1 MDDRQHI
8 TILHAS
14 GETVEYT
21 IEDQDHNSVTVT
33 SMCPTY
39 PTTEEINL
47 PGEVAICTLG
57 GYESMHV
64 KNTDNEIV
72 SWNDDNV
79 RDEELTNWTSHDGG
93 LVAND
98 LARPING
105 LMSVTEGAQASERLT
120 LFEADYDKRALAYY
134 NVAYLRIAGQQDGEY
149 GVRENGMVTDMKQIT
164 EEVATELTAYTNFV
178 ITLVNYPESGETHD
192 VTIVHQN
199 EVKGTRMVKNAPFTA
214 LICNNILGLEGLD
227 RRNTIE
233 VIKITYALPPTMLS
247 VASGVGSHAEGSASS
262 ANTTGAHAEGSNTKT
277 YGDYAHAEGMDGAAS
292 GSGSSSHNAQCNSNG
307 DYSST
312 YGYAIRVD
320 EQGEFACGAANVSKA
335 MLKYELVDRIFSV
348 GDGVCF
354 ITPPTT
360 GDTLITAPVVECRQ
374 HDALTVS
381 KIKDG
386 YDSSAGSHSLTIN
399 LLPKNI
405 LITAIGRG
413 GQPETQNLED
423 WLVYAFY
430 DTDNG

>member
-1 MDDRQHI
+1 
-8 TILHAS
+8 
-14 GETVEYT
+14 
-21 IEDQDHNSVTVT
+21 
-33 SMCPTY
+33 MCPTY

-120 LFEADYDKRALAYY
+120 LFKAEGDKDVNY
-134 NVAYLRIAGQQDGEY
+134 AYLRIGGQQPGKY
-149 GVRENGMVTDMKQIT
+149 GVRENGMVTDITRIT

-178 ITLVNYPESGETHD
+178 ITLVNYPESGGTHD

-199 EVKGTRMVKNAPFTA
+199 EVKGTRMYKNGPFTA

-227 RRNTIE
+227 RQNPIE
-233 VIKITYALPPTMLS
+233 VSKITYALPPTRLS

-262 ANTTGAHAEGSNTKT
+262 ANTTGSHAEGSNTKT
-277 YGDYAHAEGMDGAAS
+277 EGDYAHAEGMEGTAS

-312 YGYAIRVD
+312 YGYGIRVD
-320 EQGEFACGAANVSKA
+320 EQGEFACGAANVSKRL
-335 MLKYELVDRIFSV
+335 MHYRLVDRIFSV

-354 ITPPTT
+354 IPNDIDETLLT
-360 GDTLITAPVVECRQ
+360 GPVGCRE

-386 YDSSAGSHSLTIN
+386 HDSSDGSHALTIN
-399 LLPKNI
+399 LLPENI
-405 LITAIGRG
+405 LITASGKN
-413 GQPETQNLED
+413 GQPETRSLAG
-423 WLVYAFY
+423 WLKYAFY
-430 DTDNG
+430 GIDNG